1 MQDNVTQAASVGSL
15 SRYGKTFQE
24 RVVQAL
30 LLDHKWAE
38 EIAEVL
44 DPSFFELK
52 YLGFMCKLC
61 FDYAKKYRTF
71 PTFPILVAIVKEELR
86 HSADSM
92 LRQQVIDFL
101 TKIRSDDEL
110 GDLPYVKEKALDFC
124 RKQALKA
131 AIEQSI
137 DVMGSDTGSYES
149 VVEIIKKAVSL
160 GASSTIGH
168 DFLNEPEARFVK
180 RNRNPVPTG
189 IQRLDSKGILNGGLG
204 RGEMGV
210 IVAATGVGKSHFLTM
225 LGANAMREGK
235 NVIHYTLEMS
245 ESLVGLRYDSN
256 LCEID
261 ADEIAERK
269 ADVIARYA
277 SMKLGRLFIKEFPTC
292 WATINNIRAHVE
304 KLGARG
310 FKPDL
315 ILIDYADI
323 MRSTRQYDAKR
334 FELQLIYQE
343 LRAYASEIDVPI
355 WTASQSNKDG
365 STSEVVDLNNMAE
378 AYGKAMEADVVVSLS
393 RRSHEKAAGVG
404 RLFVAKNRIGR
415 DGMLYGVRIDTAR
428 SSITLLN
435 DDLEGHAPHAEQG
448 SDDEE
453 QVRVK
458 LRNRLR
464 DLRND
469 EALKGVQA

>member
-1 MQDNVTQAASVGSL
+1 MLTIS
-15 SRYGKTFQE
+15 FC
-24 RVVQAL
+24 
-30 LLDHKWAE
+30 
-38 EIAEVL
+38 EV
-44 DPSFFELK
+44 SEV
-52 YLGFMCKLC
+52 
-61 FDYAKKYRTF
+61 
-71 PTFPILVAIVKEELR
+71 VAIGDL
-86 HSADSM
+86 
-92 LRQQVIDFL
+92 F
-101 TKIRSDDEL
+101 DEL
-110 GDLPYVKEKALDFC
+110 GFADDASPTDDSGDSYVENAWGIETLSLDGYYDVDGF
-124 RKQALKA
+124 RWTKLERQVKLTLKA
-131 AIEQSI
+131 IETDNVFELVCSPEHIVLSQNRAEWERVGDMQRGDGVITIDGIARVVSI
-137 DVMGSDTGSYES
+137 E
-149 VVEIIKKAVSL
+149 VVEEI
-160 GASSTIGH
+160 
-168 DFLNEPEARFVK
+168 E
-180 RNRNPVPTG
+180 
-189 IQRLDSKGILNGGLG
+189 RLCDMQVAIAHSYYANGILSHN
-204 RGEMGV
+204 
-210 IVAATGVGKSHFLTM
+210 SHFLTM

-261 ADEIAERK
+261 ADEIPERK

-365 STSEVVDLNNMAE
+365 STSEVVDLGNMAE

-415 DGMLYGVRIDTAR
+415 DGLLYGVRIDTAR

-435 DDLEGHAPHAEQG
+435 DELEGHAPHAEQG
-448 SDDEE
+448 ADDEE

>member
-1 MQDNVTQAASVGSL
+1 MLTISFCEVNEVIAVGDLFDEIGFSADVPPSSSDDGDSFLPNEWGIEALSLDGYYDVDGFRWTKLERQVELTTSAFGVDCQHKITCSPEHLVLSNTVGWVRVGDLQTNDSVITDIGIASVTDVSVVNGV
-15 SRYGKTFQE
+15 E
-24 RVVQAL
+24 R
-30 LLDHKWAE
+30 
-38 EIAEVL
+38 
-44 DPSFFELK
+44 
-52 YLGFMCKLC
+52 LC
-61 FDYAKKYRTF
+61 D
-71 PTFPILVAIVKEELR
+71 LQVAIA
-86 HSADSM
+86 HSYYA
-92 LRQQVIDFL
+92 
-101 TKIRSDDEL
+101 
-110 GDLPYVKEKALDFC
+110 
-124 RKQALKA
+124 
-131 AIEQSI
+131 
-137 DVMGSDTGSYES
+137 
-149 VVEIIKKAVSL
+149 
-160 GASSTIGH
+160 
-168 DFLNEPEARFVK
+168 N
-180 RNRNPVPTG
+180 
-189 IQRLDSKGILNGGLG
+189 GILSHN
-204 RGEMGV
+204 
-210 IVAATGVGKSHFLTM
+210 SHFLTM
-225 LGANAMREGK
+225 LGANAMREGR

-261 ADEIAERK
+261 ADEVTERK

-310 FKPDL
+310 FKPDI

-343 LRAYASEIDVPI
+343 LRAYASEIEVPI

-365 STSEVVDLNNMAE
+365 STSDVVDLNNMAE

-415 DGMLYGVRIDTAR
+415 DGMLYGVKIDTAR
-428 SSITLLN
+428 SSISLL
-435 DDLEGHAPHAEQG
+435 DDNLEMHVSQSDHG
-448 SDDEE
+448 DDEE

-469 EALKGVQA
+469 DALKGVQA

>member
-1 MQDNVTQAASVGSL
+1 MLTISFCEVSEVVAVGDLFDEIGFLADASPSSDDGDSFVPNEWGIEALSLDGYYDVDGFRWTKPERQVELTASVPGDDRTYKITCSPEHLVL
-15 SRYGKTFQE
+15 SFAAGWIRVGDLQANDSIIADVGVASVTDVSAIDGVE
-24 RVVQAL
+24 R
-30 LLDHKWAE
+30 
-38 EIAEVL
+38 
-44 DPSFFELK
+44 
-52 YLGFMCKLC
+52 LC
-61 FDYAKKYRTF
+61 D
-71 PTFPILVAIVKEELR
+71 LQVAIA
-86 HSADSM
+86 HSYYA
-92 LRQQVIDFL
+92 
-101 TKIRSDDEL
+101 
-110 GDLPYVKEKALDFC
+110 
-124 RKQALKA
+124 
-131 AIEQSI
+131 
-137 DVMGSDTGSYES
+137 
-149 VVEIIKKAVSL
+149 
-160 GASSTIGH
+160 
-168 DFLNEPEARFVK
+168 N
-180 RNRNPVPTG
+180 
-189 IQRLDSKGILNGGLG
+189 GILSHN
-204 RGEMGV
+204 
-210 IVAATGVGKSHFLTM
+210 SHFLTM
-225 LGANAMREGK
+225 LGANAMRDGR

-261 ADEIAERK
+261 ADEVTERK
-269 ADVIARYA
+269 ADVLARYA

-292 WATINNIRAHVE
+292 WATINNIRSHVE

-343 LRAYASEIDVPI
+343 LRAYASEIDVPV

-428 SSITLLN
+428 SSISLL
-435 DDLEGHAPHAEQG
+435 DDNLEVPAMHSSNGNG
-448 SDDEE
+448 DDEE
-453 QVRVK
+453 QVRVR

-469 EALKGVQA
+469 DALKGVQAQ

>member
-1 MQDNVTQAASVGSL
+1 LLTISFYDASEDIAIGDLFDEIGFTDQTPTADDGDSFVKNEWGLEVLSL
-15 SRYGKTFQE
+15 DAYYDVDGFRWTKPERQVKLIVKAIENDRVHEIVCSPEHIVLSQNGAEWE
-24 RVVQAL
+24 RVGDLQLNSGIITV
-30 LLDHKWAE
+30 DG
-38 EIAEVL
+38 IARVVSVDNIDDVER
-44 DPSFFELK
+44 
-52 YLGFMCKLC
+52 LC
-61 FDYAKKYRTF
+61 D
-71 PTFPILVAIVKEELR
+71 LQVAIA
-86 HSADSM
+86 HSY
-92 LRQQVIDFL
+92 F
-101 TKIRSDDEL
+101 T
-110 GDLPYVKEKALDFC
+110 
-124 RKQALKA
+124 
-131 AIEQSI
+131 
-137 DVMGSDTGSYES
+137 
-149 VVEIIKKAVSL
+149 
-160 GASSTIGH
+160 
-168 DFLNEPEARFVK
+168 N
-180 RNRNPVPTG
+180 
-189 IQRLDSKGILNGGLG
+189 GILSHN
-204 RGEMGV
+204 
-210 IVAATGVGKSHFLTM
+210 SHFLTM

>member
-1 MQDNVTQAASVGSL
+1 MLTISFYEASEDVAIGDLFDEIGFTDNAIAADDGDSYIQNEWGLEVLSLDAYYDIDGFRWTKPERQVRLNVTAVEIDRGYEIVCSPEHIVL
-15 SRYGKTFQE
+15 SQNGAKWE
-24 RVVQAL
+24 RVGDLQLGDGIITV
-30 LLDHKWAE
+30 DG
-38 EIAEVL
+38 IARVISVDRVNDVER
-44 DPSFFELK
+44 
-52 YLGFMCKLC
+52 LC
-61 FDYAKKYRTF
+61 DMQ
-71 PTFPILVAIVKEELR
+71 VAIA
-86 HSADSM
+86 HSY
-92 LRQQVIDFL
+92 F
-101 TKIRSDDEL
+101 T
-110 GDLPYVKEKALDFC
+110 
-124 RKQALKA
+124 
-131 AIEQSI
+131 
-137 DVMGSDTGSYES
+137 
-149 VVEIIKKAVSL
+149 
-160 GASSTIGH
+160 
-168 DFLNEPEARFVK
+168 N
-180 RNRNPVPTG
+180 
-189 IQRLDSKGILNGGLG
+189 GILSHN
-204 RGEMGV
+204 
-210 IVAATGVGKSHFLTM
+210 SHFLTM
-225 LGANAMREGK
+225 LGANAMRDGK

-269 ADVIARYA
+269 ADVLARYG

-343 LRAYASEIDVPI
+343 LRAYASEINVPI

-378 AYGKAMEADVVVSLS
+378 AYGKAMEADVVVSIS

-435 DDLEGHAPHAEQG
+435 DDLEARAPSAEHSG
-448 SDDEE
+448 DDEE

-469 EALKGVQA
+469 EALRGAQA

>member
-1 MQDNVTQAASVGSL
+1 MLTISFYEASEDIAIGDLFDEIGFTDQASPADDGDSFIKNEWGLEVLSL
-15 SRYGKTFQE
+15 DGHYDVDGFRWTKPERQVKLTVKAIANDRMHEIVCSPEHIVLSQNGAEWE
-24 RVVQAL
+24 RVGDLQLNSGIITV
-30 LLDHKWAE
+30 DG
-38 EIAEVL
+38 IARVINVERMNVV
-44 DPSFFELK
+44 ER
-52 YLGFMCKLC
+52 LC
-61 FDYAKKYRTF
+61 DMQ
-71 PTFPILVAIVKEELR
+71 VAIA
-86 HSADSM
+86 HSYY
-92 LRQQVIDFL
+92 
-101 TKIRSDDEL
+101 T
-110 GDLPYVKEKALDFC
+110 
-124 RKQALKA
+124 
-131 AIEQSI
+131 
-137 DVMGSDTGSYES
+137 
-149 VVEIIKKAVSL
+149 
-160 GASSTIGH
+160 
-168 DFLNEPEARFVK
+168 N
-180 RNRNPVPTG
+180 
-189 IQRLDSKGILNGGLG
+189 GILSHN
-204 RGEMGV
+204 
-210 IVAATGVGKSHFLTM
+210 SHFLTM

>member
-1 MQDNVTQAASVGSL
+1 MLTISFCEVSEVVAIGDLFDEIGFSTDALPSYDDGDSFVPNEWGIEALSLDGYYDVDGFRWTKLERQVELTTSVSGDDRTYKIVCSPEHLVLSNVTGWIRVGDLQTNDSVIVDGGVASVTDVSIIDGI
-15 SRYGKTFQE
+15 E
-24 RVVQAL
+24 R
-30 LLDHKWAE
+30 
-38 EIAEVL
+38 
-44 DPSFFELK
+44 
-52 YLGFMCKLC
+52 LC
-61 FDYAKKYRTF
+61 D
-71 PTFPILVAIVKEELR
+71 LQVAIA
-86 HSADSM
+86 HSYYA
-92 LRQQVIDFL
+92 
-101 TKIRSDDEL
+101 
-110 GDLPYVKEKALDFC
+110 
-124 RKQALKA
+124 
-131 AIEQSI
+131 
-137 DVMGSDTGSYES
+137 
-149 VVEIIKKAVSL
+149 
-160 GASSTIGH
+160 
-168 DFLNEPEARFVK
+168 N
-180 RNRNPVPTG
+180 
-189 IQRLDSKGILNGGLG
+189 GILSHN
-204 RGEMGV
+204 
-210 IVAATGVGKSHFLTM
+210 SHFLTM
-225 LGANAMREGK
+225 LGANAMRDGR

-261 ADEIAERK
+261 ADEVAERK
-269 ADVIARYA
+269 ADVLARYA

-315 ILIDYADI
+315 LLIDYADI

-428 SSITLLN
+428 SSISLLDEN
-435 DDLEGHAPHAEQG
+435 LEVPAAHPSNG
-448 SDDEE
+448 SGDDEE
-453 QVRVK
+453 QMRVR

-469 EALKGVQA
+469 EALKGVQAQ

>member
-1 MQDNVTQAASVGSL
+1 MLTISFCEVSEVVAIGDLFDEIGFSADASPSSDIDGDSFVPNEWGIEALSLDGYYDVDGFRWTKLERQVELVASVPGDDRTYKITCSPEHLVL
-15 SRYGKTFQE
+15 STVVGWIRVGDLQANDSIIADVGVASVTDVSTIDGVE
-24 RVVQAL
+24 R
-30 LLDHKWAE
+30 
-38 EIAEVL
+38 
-44 DPSFFELK
+44 
-52 YLGFMCKLC
+52 LC
-61 FDYAKKYRTF
+61 D
-71 PTFPILVAIVKEELR
+71 LQVAIA
-86 HSADSM
+86 HSYYA
-92 LRQQVIDFL
+92 
-101 TKIRSDDEL
+101 
-110 GDLPYVKEKALDFC
+110 
-124 RKQALKA
+124 
-131 AIEQSI
+131 
-137 DVMGSDTGSYES
+137 
-149 VVEIIKKAVSL
+149 
-160 GASSTIGH
+160 
-168 DFLNEPEARFVK
+168 N
-180 RNRNPVPTG
+180 
-189 IQRLDSKGILNGGLG
+189 GILSHN
-204 RGEMGV
+204 
-210 IVAATGVGKSHFLTM
+210 SHFLTM
-225 LGANAMREGK
+225 LGANAMRDGR

-261 ADEIAERK
+261 ADEVTERK
-269 ADVIARYA
+269 ADVLARYA

-343 LRAYASEIDVPI
+343 LRAYASEIDVPV

-428 SSITLLN
+428 SSISLL
-435 DDLEGHAPHAEQG
+435 DDNLEVPAMHSSNGNGA
-448 SDDEE
+448 DEE
-453 QVRVK
+453 QVRVR

-469 EALKGVQA
+469 DALKGVQAQ

>member
-1 MQDNVTQAASVGSL
+1 LLTISFYDASEDIAIGDLFDEIGFTDQTPTADDGDSFVKNEWGLEVLSL
-15 SRYGKTFQE
+15 DAYYDVDGFRWTKPERQVKLIVKAIENDRVHEIVCSPEHIVLSQNGAEWE
-24 RVVQAL
+24 RVGDLQLNSGIITV
-30 LLDHKWAE
+30 DG
-38 EIAEVL
+38 IARVVSVDNIDDVER
-44 DPSFFELK
+44 
-52 YLGFMCKLC
+52 LC
-61 FDYAKKYRTF
+61 D
-71 PTFPILVAIVKEELR
+71 LQVAIA
-86 HSADSM
+86 HSY
-92 LRQQVIDFL
+92 F
-101 TKIRSDDEL
+101 T
-110 GDLPYVKEKALDFC
+110 
-124 RKQALKA
+124 
-131 AIEQSI
+131 
-137 DVMGSDTGSYES
+137 
-149 VVEIIKKAVSL
+149 
-160 GASSTIGH
+160 
-168 DFLNEPEARFVK
+168 N
-180 RNRNPVPTG
+180 
-189 IQRLDSKGILNGGLG
+189 GILSHN
-204 RGEMGV
+204 
-210 IVAATGVGKSHFLTM
+210 SHFLTM

-334 FELQLIYQE
+334 FELQLIYQK

>member
-1 MQDNVTQAASVGSL
+1 MLASSQSCVRLATTLRSSGNLTGAPIALRVWKGSRLLTISFYDASEDIAIGDLFDEIGFTDQTPTADDGDSFVKNEWGLEVL
-15 SRYGKTFQE
+15 SLDAYYDVDGFRWTKPERQVKLIVKAIENDRVHEIVCSPEHIVLSQNGAEWE
-24 RVVQAL
+24 RVGDLQLNSGIITV
-30 LLDHKWAE
+30 DG
-38 EIAEVL
+38 IARVVSVDNIDDVER
-44 DPSFFELK
+44 
-52 YLGFMCKLC
+52 LC
-61 FDYAKKYRTF
+61 D
-71 PTFPILVAIVKEELR
+71 LQVAIA
-86 HSADSM
+86 HSY
-92 LRQQVIDFL
+92 F
-101 TKIRSDDEL
+101 T
-110 GDLPYVKEKALDFC
+110 
-124 RKQALKA
+124 
-131 AIEQSI
+131 
-137 DVMGSDTGSYES
+137 
-149 VVEIIKKAVSL
+149 
-160 GASSTIGH
+160 
-168 DFLNEPEARFVK
+168 N
-180 RNRNPVPTG
+180 
-189 IQRLDSKGILNGGLG
+189 GILSHN
-204 RGEMGV
+204 
-210 IVAATGVGKSHFLTM
+210 SHFLTM

>member
-1 MQDNVTQAASVGSL
+1 MLTISFYDASEDIAIGDLFDEIGFTDQTPTADDGDSFVKNEWGLEVLSL
-15 SRYGKTFQE
+15 DAYYDVDGFRWTKPERQVKLIVKAIENDRVHEIVCSPEHIVLSQNGAEWE
-24 RVVQAL
+24 RVGDLQLNSGIITV
-30 LLDHKWAE
+30 DG
-38 EIAEVL
+38 IARVVSVDNIDDVER
-44 DPSFFELK
+44 
-52 YLGFMCKLC
+52 LC
-61 FDYAKKYRTF
+61 D
-71 PTFPILVAIVKEELR
+71 LQVAIA
-86 HSADSM
+86 HSY
-92 LRQQVIDFL
+92 F
-101 TKIRSDDEL
+101 T
-110 GDLPYVKEKALDFC
+110 
-124 RKQALKA
+124 
-131 AIEQSI
+131 
-137 DVMGSDTGSYES
+137 
-149 VVEIIKKAVSL
+149 
-160 GASSTIGH
+160 
-168 DFLNEPEARFVK
+168 N
-180 RNRNPVPTG
+180 
-189 IQRLDSKGILNGGLG
+189 GILSHN
-204 RGEMGV
+204 
-210 IVAATGVGKSHFLTM
+210 SHFLTM